1 MKKLIP
7 LLLLAVIFTAGCD
20 LAGIN
25 LTTTTQSA
33 AINSFGA
40 SPPSIASGESS
51 DLSWNVSGATT
62 VNIDQGI
69 GNVALNG
76 SRTVM
81 PGATTVYTL
90 TATNAAGISVTAT
103 AQVIVTGAST
113 PSTPPTTGSLS
124 VVNYFTASPTEIY
137 TGGSSLLSW
146 NVSNATSVNIDHGV
160 GTVGSSG
167 STLVL
172 PATSTTYTLTATN
185 TAGWLSKSATV
196 LVYGAPSPPS
206 FAVTSVTASADPPFF
221 SGACPTTVNFYATIA
236 VNGPGTVTYRW
247 EGSDGGFEPTQSI
260 SVLDRSET
268 VSTSWQLGASGSYW
282 ARVHVFTPNEIVSNQ
297 ASFTLSCAGTEILT
311 WTGTGL
317 INSGQN
323 AWGNIISFSQIGN
336 NVTGSY
342 SEHEN
347 GTYNGTVSGN
357 VLTGTWSEEPTYLPP
372 NDAGEFQITLSPD
385 GNTFDG
391 VWRYDSSGSWYDWS
405 GQRLIPK

>member
-40 SPPSIASGESS
+40 SPPSIASCESS

-103 AQVIVTGAST
+103 VQVIVTGTST
-113 PSTPPTTGSLS
+113 PSTPPITGSPP

-185 TAGWLSKSATV
+185 TAGWFSKSATI

-206 FAVTSVTASADPPFF
+206 FAVTSVTVSADPPFF
-221 SGACPTTVNFYATIA
+221 SGACPTTVNFYATIT
-236 VNGPGTVTYRW
+236 VNGPGTITYNW
-247 EGSDGGFEPTQSI
+247 ERSDGALSRIASLTFGGPGSQTAN
-260 SVLDRSET
+260 
-268 VSTSWQLGASGSYW
+268 TSWPLDETGSYW
-282 ARVHVFTPNEIVSNQ
+282 KRVHVYTPNEIISNQ
-297 ASFTLSCAGTEILT
+297 ASFTLSCASAPTGIWAGTWETTYGTMILSQ
-311 WTGTGL
+311 
-317 INSGQN
+317 SGNQVS
-323 AWGNIISFSQIGN
+323 GN
-336 NVTGSY
+336 Y
-342 SEHEN
+342 EHSN
-347 GTYNGTVSGN
+347 GYITGTVSGN
-357 VLTGTWSEEPTYLPP
+357 VLYGTWSEAPTYTAPG
-372 NDAGEFQITLSPD
+372 DAGDVQLTISPT
-385 GNTFDG
+385 GTTFTG
-391 VWRYDSSGSWYDWS
+391 SWRYGSSGGWAGSWS
-405 GQRLIPK
+405 GTTIF

>member
-113 PSTPPTTGSLS
+113 PSTPPTTGGMP

-185 TAGWLSKSATV
+185 TAGWFSKSATV

-206 FAVTSVTASADPPFF
+206 FAVTSVTASAEPPFF

-297 ASFTLSCAGTEILT
+297 ANFTLSCASTPTGGWSGTWST
-311 WTGTGL
+311 TFGTMVL
-317 INSGQN
+317 
-323 AWGNIISFSQIGN
+323 SQIGS
-336 NVTGSY
+336 NVSGNY
-342 SEHEN
+342 EHDS
-347 GTYNGTVSGN
+347 GIIVGTVSGN
-357 VLTGTWSEEPTYLPP
+357 VLAGTWSEEPTYSAAY
-372 NDAGEFQITLSPD
+372 NDAGDVELTMSPD
-385 GNTFDG
+385 GNTFTG
-391 VWRYDSSGSWYDWS
+391 YWRHGSSGGWYSYWNGTRIS
-405 GQRLIPK
+405 Y